1 MTKPQWVLDREREQ
15 EIMGEPPAS
24 GFVPGPGSRAL
35 ILVVG
40 LVALVGLAVAVTVIR
55 SSMAYAIGRAAVGP

>member
-15 EIMGEPPAS
+15 EIIGEPPAS

-35 ILVVG
+35 VVVVASG
-40 LVALVGLAVAVTVIR
+40 RDQLVAQ
-55 SSMAYAIGRAAVGP
+55 